1 MVSTV
6 VKDSKDWVS
15 SKWQN
20 RMVQLSVYAGVMF
33 YVVANPAVFKFMESL
48 LPKRLTR
55 MNQLIVHAVLFAILM
70 YVGTTMFLDPVMSQL
85 GLR

>member
-1 MVSTV
+1 MVNTV

-15 SKWQN
+15 GTWQN
-20 RMVQLSVYAGVMF
+20 RMVQLSVFAGVVF
-33 YVVANPAVFKFMESL
+33 YVVANPAVFRFMESL
-48 LPKRLTR
+48 LPKRITH
-55 MNQLIVHAVLFAILM
+55 MNQLIVHSLLFAVLM

>member
-55 MNQLIVHAVLFAILM
+55 MNQLIVHAVLFAIMM

>member
-6 VKDSKDWVS
+6 VKESEDWVS
-15 SKWQN
+15 GKWQN

-55 MNQLIVHAVLFAILM
+55 MNQLIVHSVLFAILM
-70 YVGTTMFLDPVMSQL
+70 YVGTTMLLDPVMSQL